1 MATIQSAQ
9 DAICYARL
17 CVTMERYHIWAN
29 MFYSFTD
36 VLILKYS
43 CTLNPLMCAHI
54 QNIGQ
59 THGKSTPI
67 YKYVYPNSFSIF
79 LEKS

>member
-1 MATIQSAQ
+1 MHLHQSHVKYQHTCSGLGGIVAIIQSAQ

-17 CVTMERYHIWAN
+17 CVTMERYHIEAN

-43 CTLNPLMCAHI
+43 
-54 QNIGQ
+54 
-59 THGKSTPI
+59 
-67 YKYVYPNSFSIF
+67 
-79 LEKS
+79 